1 MFVDARIT
9 SIYFKKKNIP
19 DCVWLSLFTLLFF
32 QAEEFFFF
40 AVFLAVVTVIFIIMA
55 WFYKYVNYGASRSE
69 EVPEEEKGER
79 NEGVVDDENLPLT
92 SADESGGR
100 LYPELN
106 RLDGDSKPGTS
117 KSESNL

>member
-1 MFVDARIT
+1 MLLVMF
-9 SIYFKKKNIP
+9 IY
-19 DCVWLSLFTLLFF
+19 LFFF

-55 WFYKYVNYGASRSE
+55 WFYKYVNYGASRNE
-69 EVPEEEKGER
+69 QVPGEEKGER
-79 NEGVVDDENLPLT
+79 NEGLADDENIPLT
-92 SADESGGR
+92 AADESGGR

-106 RLDGDSKPGTS
+106 RLDDKSKPGTS